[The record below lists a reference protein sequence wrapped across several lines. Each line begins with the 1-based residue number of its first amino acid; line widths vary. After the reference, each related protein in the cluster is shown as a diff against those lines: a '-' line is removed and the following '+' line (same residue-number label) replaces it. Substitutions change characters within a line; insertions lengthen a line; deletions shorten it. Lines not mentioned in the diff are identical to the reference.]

1 MKIINRN
8 GRRNFQII
16 EEKEAGVAL
25 LGSEVKSLRQGRANI
40 SEAFVKI
47 KEGEAYLYNAYINP
61 YKGSES
67 LGLDPKRARKLLL
80 HKRELSLWAGN
91 VSQKGFAI
99 VPLSLYIKN
108 NFVKVG
114 LGLGKSKKKFE
125 KRAELKKRA
134 VQKEIEREIRGKI

>member
-1 MKIINRN
+1 MKIVNRN
-8 GRRNFQII
+8 ARRNFQII
-16 EEKEAGVAL
+16 ETKEAGITL
-25 LGSEVKSLRQGRANI
+25 LGSEVKSLRQGRADI

-67 LGLDPKRARKLLL
+67 LGLDSRRSRKLLL
-80 HKRELSLWAGN
+80 HKRELSLWAGK
-91 VSQKGFAI
+91 VSQKGLAI

-108 NFVKVG
+108 NFVKIG

-125 KRAELKKRA
+125 KRAELKKKA
-134 VQKEIEREIRGKI
+134 VQKDIERELRGKI